1 MQNGKILCRKH
12 TAYIRYAESIK
23 PTLFYIHIQ
32 RTFYYFFTFSR
43 FWRFETFLNVL
54 KIVFSDVFASMV
66 KNDSKLG

>member
-32 RTFYYFFTFSR
+32 RTFLLLFYFFHVFDALKR
-43 FWRFETFLNVL
+43 F
-54 KIVFSDVFASMV
+54 
-66 KNDSKLG
+66 